1 MHKLRPF
8 YLLRDEDE
16 TGISGTGIV
25 ATGFILPSGT
35 AIMEW
40 TSFHSSIAQYKNVE
54 DITNIHGH
62 GGRTKVILLDEI
74 SIPPKEKKKRV
85 KKTHG

>member
-8 YLLRDEDE
+8 YLLREDDQS
-16 TGISGTGIV
+16 GVSGTGIV

-40 TSFHSSIAQYKNVE
+40 TTFHSSIAQYKNIE

-62 GGRTKVILLDEI
+62 GGKTKVMLLDEI
-74 SIPPKEKKKRV
+74 SVPPTEKKK
-85 KKTHG
+85 KKLKNE